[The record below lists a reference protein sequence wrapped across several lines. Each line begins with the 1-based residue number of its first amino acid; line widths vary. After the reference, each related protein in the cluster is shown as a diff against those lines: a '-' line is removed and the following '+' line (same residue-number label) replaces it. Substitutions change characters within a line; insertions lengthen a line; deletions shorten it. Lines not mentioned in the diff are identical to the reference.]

1 MAVIIIAQK
10 QQQQK
15 LSHAD
20 AIRLYWTP
28 ERIRSAIPE
37 DDDYEISGNKKVTG
51 FGNNPP
57 TEVPDDIR
65 KTIPYQSVGK
75 IVYKKGVLIARA
87 TAYVVKTVKGN
98 NIVFT
103 AAHNLYSTF
112 GKAEKIMFIPA
123 CQTDQKPVVKFGQ
136 FPQIEGG
143 MGVAWFVAKGWK
155 PGDKKQYLDMG
166 AIKLE
171 ENLAKKNVGE
181 VVGMLEYAV
190 DHQDINYV
198 TDWRIIGYVHDSTTK
213 KDTMYQSDGVY
224 IESIDDGKVIKRTN
238 PVTSGMSGGPWLL
251 KNGDGNFA
259 IANGC
264 HSGHVANIS
273 AAAYFSTA
281 LVKDNVIAQ
290 L

>member
-1 MAVIIIAQK
+1 MAQK

-28 ERIRSAIPE
+28 ERIRSAVPE

-57 TEVPDDIR
+57 TAVPDDIR

-75 IVYKKGVLIARA
+75 IVYNKGKDNFQA
-87 TAYVVKTVKGN
+87 TAYVVNTGKGN

-103 AAHNLYSTF
+103 AAHNLYN
-112 GKAEKIMFIPA
+112 EKGMAKNIMFIPA
-123 CQTDQKPVVKFGQ
+123 CQTDQKPVLKFGQ

-143 MGVAWFVAKGWK
+143 MGVAWFVAKGWE
-155 PGDKKQYLDMG
+155 PDDKKRYLDIG
-166 AIKLE
+166 AIKLDKNE
-171 ENLAKKNVGE
+171 ADNNVGE
-181 VVGMLEYAV
+181 VVAMLEYAV
-190 DHQDINYV
+190 DHKDIKDK
-198 TDWRIIGYVHDSTTK
+198 TDWRIIGYVTDFKTK
-213 KDTMYQSDGVY
+213 QDTMYQSDGVY
-224 IESIDDGKVIKRTN
+224 IKSGDDGKLIARTN
-238 PVTSGMSGGPWLL
+238 SVIDGMSGGPWLL
-251 KNGDGNFA
+251 KNGDGKFA
-259 IANGC
+259 KANGV
-264 HSGHVANIS
+264 HKGSTADIS
-273 AAAYFSTA
+273 AAAYFSTV

>member
-1 MAVIIIAQK
+1 MAQK
-10 QQQQK
+10 QQQEQ
-15 LSHAD
+15 SHAD

-28 ERIRSAIPE
+28 ERIRSAVPE

-75 IVYKKGVLIARA
+75 IVYKKGVQDAQA
-87 TAYVVKTVKGN
+87 TAYVVNTGKGN

-103 AAHNLYSTF
+103 AAHNLYNDK

-123 CQTDQKPVVKFGQ
+123 CQTDQKPVLKFGE
-136 FPQIEGG
+136 FPQIKGG
-143 MGVAWFVAKGWK
+143 MGVAWFVAKGWD
-155 PGDKKQYLDMG
+155 PVDQQDYLDMG

-171 ENLAKKNVGE
+171 ENEAKENVGE

-190 DHQDINYV
+190 DHKDIKDA
-198 TDWRIIGYVHDSTTK
+198 TDWRIIGYVTDFATK

-224 IESIDDGKVIKRTN
+224 NESVDDGKTIRRTN
-238 PVTSGMSGGPWLL
+238 ATKKPGMSGGPWLL
-251 KNGDGNFA
+251 KNGDGKFA
-259 IANGC
+259 IANGV
-264 HSGHVANIS
+264 HRSSGANFS
-273 AAAYFSTA
+273 KAAYFSKA
-281 LVKDNVIAQ
+281 LVEDNVIAQ